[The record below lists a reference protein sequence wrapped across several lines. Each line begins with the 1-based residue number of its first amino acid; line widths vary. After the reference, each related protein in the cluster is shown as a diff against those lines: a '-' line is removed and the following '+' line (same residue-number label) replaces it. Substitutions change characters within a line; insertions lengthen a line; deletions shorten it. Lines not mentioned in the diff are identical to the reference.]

1 MINFIS
7 HHPYI
12 FSTIGILFLCG
23 VIIMVYEIRRA
34 FQLPDDYEE
43 D

>member
-12 FSTIGILFLCG
+12 FSTIAILFLIG
-23 VIIMVYEIRRA
+23 IIIMVYEVRRA
-34 FQLPDDYEE
+34 IQMPDDYVEY
-43 D
+43 

>member
-12 FSTIGILFLCG
+12 FSTIGILFLYS
-23 VIIMVYEIRRA
+23 VIIMVYEIRKA
-34 FQLPDDYEE
+34 FQVPDDYEE